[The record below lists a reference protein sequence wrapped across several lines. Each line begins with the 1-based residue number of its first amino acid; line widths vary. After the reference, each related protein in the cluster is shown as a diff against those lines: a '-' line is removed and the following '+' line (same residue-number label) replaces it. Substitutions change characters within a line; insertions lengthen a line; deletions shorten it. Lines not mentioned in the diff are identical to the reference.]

1 MFKTCRWGEKILTL
15 VGNDDTAQDSF
26 CLNLLVLRQLDK
38 CRREAGKYVALQ
50 NNTISFAEDG

>member
-26 CLNLLVLRQLDK
+26 CLKLLVLRQLDK